1 MFRVS
6 RGGDGGEEKG
16 GGEEREAHDS
26 ITNRLPEKLRLK
38 RREAGIRRPHEYDSP
53 KELVMIAYFFFADF
67 FAPPFLAGAFFLA
80 AISAHHL
87 SLPYGI
93 SRSRFWA

>member
-1 MFRVS
+1 MRRNDLRICS
-6 RGGDGGEEKG
+6 STSERG
-16 GGEEREAHDS
+16 
-26 ITNRLPEKLRLK
+26 EKLRK
-38 RREAGIRRPHEYDSP
+38 RREAGLRRPHEYDSP
-53 KELVMIAYFFFADF
+53 KLVMIAYFFFADF
-67 FAPPFLAGAFFLA
+67 LAPPFLAGAFFLA